1 VGFTA
6 CDREQSL
13 MRVAFL
19 GLGAIGRPMAAH
31 LAARDS
37 LTVWNRT
44 SERAREFAATHGAV
58 AGETPREAA
67 ANAEVVITCLPTS
80 REVEMLLEGPDGLE
94 QGLTPGALLIDCTSG
109 DPATCRRIARRL
121 AERGVSFADAPVSGG
136 VSGAEAGT
144 LTIMVGADAETYNRA
159 RVVLSAFGKRI
170 EHLGPVGAGHA
181 MKAVNNALLAVNLIA
196 LGEGLT
202 GLVKAGVSARTAVDV
217 LNASSGRSFASE
229 SLVPE
234 RVLTGRWPQTFRL
247 ALLDKDVGIAL
258 TLLKDSDML
267 SPLLEVAGGLL
278 ASARAELGES
288 ADHVEVIRWIEHRAG
303 VQIRG

>member
-1 VGFTA
+1 
-6 CDREQSL
+6 

-31 LAARDS
+31 LAACHS
-37 LTVWNRT
+37 ITVWNRT
-44 SERAREFAATHGAV
+44 AERAREFAASHGAV
-58 AGETPREAA
+58 AAQTPREAA
-67 ANAEVVITCLPTS
+67 ANAEVAITCLPTS
-80 REVEMLLEGPDGLE
+80 HEVEMLLEGRDGLE

-109 DPATCRRIARRL
+109 DPATSRRIAGRL
-121 AERGVSFADAPVSGG
+121 SPRGVSFADAPVSGG

-144 LTIMVGADAETYNRA
+144 LTIMVGADVETYNRA

-196 LGEGLT
+196 LGEGLS

-229 SLVPE
+229 SLIPE
-234 RVLTGRWPQTFRL
+234 RVLTGGWPRTFRL

-258 TLLKDSDML
+258 TFLRDGGML
-267 SPLLEVAGGLL
+267 SPLLEVAAGLL
-278 ASARAELGES
+278 ADARADLGES
-288 ADHVEVIRWIEHRAG
+288 ADHVEVIRWIERRAG
-303 VQIRG
+303 VEIRG

>member
-1 VGFTA
+1 
-6 CDREQSL
+6 
-13 MRVAFL
+13 MRISFL

-31 LAARDS
+31 LAVQSS

-44 SERAREFAATHGAV
+44 AERAREFATRHGAV
-58 AGETPREAA
+58 AALTPREAA
-67 ANAEVVITCLPTS
+67 TNAEVVITCLPTS
-80 REVEMLLEGPDGLE
+80 REVEALLEGADGLE
-94 QGLTPGALLIDCTSG
+94 QGLSPGVLLIDCTSG
-109 DPATCRRIARRL
+109 DPATSRRIAGRL
-121 AERGVSFADAPVSGG
+121 AARGISFADAPVSGG
-136 VSGAEAGT
+136 VNGAESGT
-144 LTIMVGADAETYNRA
+144 LTIMVGSDAETYKRA
-159 RVVLSAFGKRI
+159 RTILSAFGKRI

-196 LGEGLT
+196 LGEGLS

-258 TLLKDSDML
+258 TFLKDAGML
-267 SPLLEVAGGLL
+267 SPLLEIAGRVL

-288 ADHVEVIRWIEHRAG
+288 ADHVEVIRWIERHAG
-303 VQIRG
+303 VEIRG